1 MSKNSDIVSRR
12 VGASGS
18 DVNLA
23 TPPIS
28 STKFLILILVSLS
41 MIILKDKYCN
51 TGVKHLYTSNASK
64 AIFDLITFIV

>member
-1 MSKNSDIVSRR
+1 
-12 VGASGS
+12 
-18 DVNLA
+18 
-23 TPPIS
+23 
-28 STKFLILILVSLS
+28 